1 LKAQCGEQRMSK
13 GPSRIV
19 VASLCVACSV
29 YDNPAGQGGAGG
41 SKATGSAGGE
51 SGSAGASGAGSGVT
65 TGGAGESG
73 AGGARETD
81 GGGGSGG
88 AIEDGG
94 PTLNEAAADTNGG
107 STIEAGDAG
116 VAGTEG
122 SVAMDASWCALSAL
136 QFGGAQAYVRVNRPV
151 QDDFTLEAW
160 IKASTPGLM
169 AGMNFWQ
176 GSGLLYADAPGD
188 GNDFGVVVL
197 GSKLAFGVGNPN
209 TTIASTSDVT
219 TGAWVHVAAT
229 RRKVTGEI
237 QVYVNGT
244 MENSKIVPSVA
255 SLSAQPNLTIGG
267 NAIDN
272 RYFTGVMD
280 EVRAW
285 NVVRS
290 QDDIR
295 VTMRK
300 RLTGMEPGLVGYWR
314 FDEGTGIV
322 TTDTSPPPADAGRNN
337 GDLFGP
343 INWVASDAPVC
354 P

>member
-1 LKAQCGEQRMSK
+1 MGGEQRMSK
-13 GPSRIV
+13 GVPPIV
-19 VASLCVACSV
+19 VAFLCVACSV
-29 YDNPAGQGGAGG
+29 YDHPAAQGGASGSTGAGG
-41 SKATGSAGGE
+41 LGGGE
-51 SGSAGASGAGSGVT
+51 SGSGGASGANST
-65 TGGAGESG
+65 LTSGGAGESG
-73 AGGARETD
+73 AGGAPGTD
-81 GGGGSGG
+81 GGSAGVGGGAVDDGGAMAEGAGGGSST
-88 AIEDGG
+88 DG
-94 PTLNEAAADTNGG
+94 
-107 STIEAGDAG
+107 SDAG
-116 VAGTEG
+116 GEG
-122 SVAMDASWCALSAL
+122 SVTMDASWCALSAL

-160 IKASTPGLM
+160 IKTASPGLM
-169 AGMNFWQ
+169 AGTNFWQ
-176 GSGLLYADAPGD
+176 GSGLLYADTPGD

-237 QVYVNGT
+237 QVYVNGV

-272 RYFTGVMD
+272 RYFAGVID

-290 QDDIR
+290 QNDIR
-295 VTMRK
+295 ATMGK
-300 RLTGMEPGLVGYWR
+300 RLAGTESGLVGYWR
-314 FDEGTGIV
+314 FDEGAGIV
-322 TTDTSPPPADAGRNN
+322 TSDTSPPPVDAGRNN